1 MRLLCISDLHGLH
14 DELTVP
20 PCDVLV
26 VAGDVTAFGRFAEVD
41 AFGEWLRQQPYHR
54 ALVVAGNHDTD
65 LYESDIGKLLGSN
78 ILHDAGCYIGGL
90 KFWGFPW
97 VQKPNSSEDKAF
109 TLSKSS
115 YQQRCRLIPKDV
127 DVLISHARIP
137 PEEIGHTNP
146 RLLVFGHAPYR
157 RDVRYGV
164 EKNGTHWVYA
174 SLTTRPATG
183 KLRIAHGPVRVELA
197 DGPPVVDSVPVEQVL
212 LPPPNEPQSALP
224 KPSYFQSEYDDGL
237 TCAKSSPVAVSMSI
251 PAAWRKWDRHACTN
265 ASFDHETQQTKDLV
279 ARAASRAG
287 ISAAV
292 WLEHRVRAQAE
303 AELSV
308 RLPNYSPVP

>member
-14 DELTVP
+14 DELAVP

-41 AFGEWLRQQPYHR
+41 AFGEWLRQQPYRR

-65 LYESDIGKLLGSN
+65 LYAPGIGRLLGSN
-78 ILHDAGCYIGGL
+78 ILHDAGCHIDGL

-97 VQKPNSSEDKAF
+97 VQKPGSSRDEAF

-137 PEEIGHTNP
+137 PEEISHTNP
-146 RLLVFGHAPYR
+146 RLLVFGHAPYKR
-157 RDVRYGV
+157 GVRYGV
-164 EKNGTHWVYA
+164 DKRGTHWIYA
-174 SLTTRPATG
+174 SLTARPATG
-183 KLRIAHGPVRVELA
+183 KLRITHGPVRVELI

-212 LPPPNEPQSALP
+212 LPPPNKPQSAP
-224 KPSYFQSEYDDGL
+224 KPSYFQSEYDDDL
-237 TCAKSSPVAVSMSI
+237 ARVKSSPVEISMSI
-251 PAAWRKWDRHACTN
+251 PTAWRNRDRHTCVD
-265 ASFDHETQQTKDLV
+265 ASFDYETQRTKDLV
-279 ARAASRAG
+279 ARAAGQAG